1 MSRYAASIAEHMD
14 GKAGT
19 VNNYYIDGNL
29 VAADA
34 VLGAAL
40 ETVAQRVDARRRMG
54 VA

>member
-1 MSRYAASIAEHMD
+1 MFAEHMD

-29 VAADA
+29 VQADA
-34 VLGAAL
+34 VLAAAL
-40 ETVAQRVDARRRMG
+40 DTVAQRVGGRRRMG